1 MRHSGYIRRVLYT
14 SMIKA
19 NSCEVVLI
27 MHIPTFSFRI
37 NTDFNINN
45 VSLTNSMHNA
55 LLNNTG
61 PFISIHNHPN
71 NSFFSVKDLLTFLSY
86 VNMQSCIVVGNSG
99 KIIHIMT
106 KRNKKKTSSFIYAIV
121 EKLIRILIKNNLIKE
136 HSSAKIYLDIL
147 KDFGIQYKTYYE
159 EG

>member
-1 MRHSGYIRRVLYT
+1 MKAT
-14 SMIKA
+14 SYHA
-19 NSCEVVLI
+19 GGL
-27 MHIPTFSFRI
+27 HI
-37 NTDFNINN
+37 FNINN

-106 KRNKKKTSSFIYAIV
+106 KRNKKKTSSFICYSR
-121 EKLIRILIKNNLIKE
+121 KTNKNLN
-136 HSSAKIYLDIL
+136 
-147 KDFGIQYKTYYE
+147 
-159 EG
+159 